1 MVSFAKRYS
10 LQIFLFVLVLI
21 FAIAATWMYWPK
33 KQELPIERNAP
44 AFSMENVDGS
54 TVTLAGTNGKV
65 RLFYFFFSHCTD
77 VCPPTTYML
86 NEVQDLLKEK
96 GVFGTEANLVSVTFD
111 PLRDTKERLMTWA
124 TEMNKADLSGWYF
137 LRGDEQ
143 QTAELMKG
151 FGSAVMKDNDGNFSH
166 TNLVTLVDQEGRVRK
181 YYNANDLEITAET
194 IADGVMSLLK

>member
-1 MVSFAKRYS
+1 
-10 LQIFLFVLVLI
+10 
-21 FAIAATWMYWPK
+21 
-33 KQELPIERNAP
+33 
-44 AFSMENVDGS
+44 
-54 TVTLAGTNGKV
+54 
-65 RLFYFFFSHCTD
+65 
-77 VCPPTTYML
+77 
-86 NEVQDLLKEK
+86 
-96 GVFGTEANLVSVTFD
+96 
-111 PLRDTKERLMTWA
+111 MTWA